1 MGLAVL
7 LLAYQSFLL
16 LSLRADVEQLSR
28 SHRAAQAELRT
39 ISGEVTRFR
48 LEQGAEGKGANAL
61 LEMLA
66 VYAPMLA
73 NARVTKPDYQAA
85 KQQIDAVLRAF
96 ESLGADAWPKIR
108 ARLDELDPGRNFDQI
123 KQLLRAAVR
132 VDPEAGKAL
141 VHEIL
146 QGRSMPSV
154 RLRWMAADLLL
165 EIDRPLA
172 QRALRKIL
180 TTESS
185 RGAHPHRADGML
197 DPAAVAVT
205 VTRYALSGD
214 PELETTLLAVLVR
227 TESDQMTLQETIEV
241 LGHLRTDR
249 AAKHIEKLYRHP
261 PGAQQNPLFLNKC
274 LDALVSIRGSEARSF
289 LEEELARSSHDLVAR
304 HLQRLLASLD
314 ETPTKRQDEPK

>member
-48 LEQGAEGKGANAL
+48 LEQGAEGKG
-61 LEMLA
+61 
-66 VYAPMLA
+66 A

-205 VTRYALSGD
+205 GFHNFVTRYALSGD